1 MSGGER
7 IFEEEM
13 VSWLREGGDRIY
25 VTMER

>member
-13 VSWLREGGDRIY
+13 VSWLRVGGDGIY
-25 VTMER
+25 VMKGM